1 MRYIRTALFAP
12 GINPKVM
19 AKAIASDVDAVIL
32 DLEDSVSNSSKVEAR
47 QLVRQTILDL
57 HDSPAK
63 DKPYVMV
70 RVNAA
75 DTGLLAEDVEAI
87 TVAGLGMV
95 FIPKAE
101 HPQDIEKVSKQ
112 LDLLETIK
120 IYDLLIKEI
129 LEKNKDL
136 IDNSETLKE
145 SIHSIIEVLD
155 VLNTLLKQIDT
166 KVQEHKLKWFS
177 YFRSL
182 NFISE
187 LEELKV
193 QKNILDN
200 RFEILQKIIK
210 IKAN

>member
-1 MRYIRTALFAP
+1 MLIRTIGTTTSSIYSIGKLLLTDSKF
-12 GINPKVM
+12 
-19 AKAIASDVDAVIL
+19 VDL
-32 DLEDSVSNSSKVEAR
+32 SSLERVE
-47 QLVRQTILDL
+47 
-57 HDSPAK
+57 
-63 DKPYVMV
+63 
-70 RVNAA
+70 
-75 DTGLLAEDVEAI
+75 
-87 TVAGLGMV
+87 
-95 FIPKAE
+95 
-101 HPQDIEKVSKQ
+101 KQ

-136 IDNSETLKE
+136 VENSETLKE

-155 VLNTLLKQIDT
+155 ILNTLLKQIDT
-166 KVQEHKLKWFS
+166 KVQEHKLKWFV

-182 NFISE
+182 NFSFE

-210 IKAN
+210 IKIPS

>member
-1 MRYIRTALFAP
+1 MLFVSAAHVVSSTTLVTSDLLIRTIGTTTSSIYSIGKLLLSSNGTFVDLSAL
-12 GINPKVM
+12 
-19 AKAIASDVDAVIL
+19 
-32 DLEDSVSNSSKVEAR
+32 ERVE
-47 QLVRQTILDL
+47 
-57 HDSPAK
+57 
-63 DKPYVMV
+63 
-70 RVNAA
+70 
-75 DTGLLAEDVEAI
+75 
-87 TVAGLGMV
+87 
-95 FIPKAE
+95 
-101 HPQDIEKVSKQ
+101 KQ

>member
-1 MRYIRTALFAP
+1 MLFVSAAHVVSSTTLVTSDLLIRTIGTTTSSIYSIGKLLLSSNGTF
-12 GINPKVM
+12 
-19 AKAIASDVDAVIL
+19 VDL
-32 DLEDSVSNSSKVEAR
+32 SSLERVE
-47 QLVRQTILDL
+47 
-57 HDSPAK
+57 
-63 DKPYVMV
+63 
-70 RVNAA
+70 
-75 DTGLLAEDVEAI
+75 
-87 TVAGLGMV
+87 
-95 FIPKAE
+95 
-101 HPQDIEKVSKQ
+101 KQ

-210 IKAN
+210 IKVPS